1 VRRAEEGVY
10 VRKADRVAVRHRL
23 GHVVAVIEIVS
34 PGNKASR
41 GELRS
46 FVEKASV
53 LIHQGIHLMVID
65 LFPPSKRDPLGLHKA
80 IWDEFLEEEF
90 ELPADKPLVL
100 ASYDAGPPAV
110 AYVEPVGVGDLL
122 PAMPLFLKPEFY
134 VPTPLESS
142 YTASWNAFPAVLKH
156 SLETPRE

>member
-10 VRKADRVAVRHRL
+10 VRKADRVAVRHRH

-41 GELRS
+41 AELRS
-46 FVEKASV
+46 FVEKASA
-53 LIHQGIHLMVID
+53 LIHQGIHLVVID
-65 LFPPSKRDPLGLHKA
+65 LFPPTKRDPLGLHKA
-80 IWDEFLEEEF
+80 IWDEFVEEEF
-90 ELPADKPLVL
+90 ELPGDKPLVL
-100 ASYDAGPPAV
+100 ASYDAGPPSV
-110 AYVEPVGVGDLL
+110 AYVELVGVGDVL

-134 VPTPLESS
+134 VPAALESS

-156 SLETPRE
+156 LLETPRE